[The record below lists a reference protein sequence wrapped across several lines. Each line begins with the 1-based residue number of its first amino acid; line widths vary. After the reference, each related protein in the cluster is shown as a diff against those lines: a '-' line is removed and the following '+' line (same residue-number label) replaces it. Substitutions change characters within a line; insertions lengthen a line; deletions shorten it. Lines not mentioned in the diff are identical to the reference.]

1 MPRPKLKLM
10 QSTRKQRRKQESKER
25 LRMLRP
31 PESKLLKMPRSRR
44 REIIFRL
51 LKIRENG

>member
-1 MPRPKLKLM
+1 
-10 QSTRKQRRKQESKER
+10 
-25 LRMLRP
+25 MLRP